1 MKSYSMLLPAALAV
15 LLTAGTAAAGVLGAC
30 GTDQALEPA
39 ATAAAPASATAT
51 NHQVSR
57 VPLPGERAPN
67 FELVA
72 VVGDEIKLIKLSDYD
87 GKWRVVCFY
96 PADFTF
102 V

>member
-1 MKSYSMLLPAALAV
+1 MKSTLFAAAIIAALFLFPGSA
-15 LLTAGTAAAGVLGAC
+15 TADVLGPC
-30 GTDQALEPA
+30 GTPDADTPQ
-39 ATAAAPASATAT
+39 AAAPAAADSPRA
-51 NHQVSR
+51 VSR
-57 VPLPGERAPN
+57 IPLPGEKAPN

-72 VVGDEIKLIKLSDYD
+72 VVGDEVKKVKLSDYD